1 MRSKNTHG
9 DSLATLATSSRQ
21 GLPRDILVK
30 DLHKPTEEKK
40 EKVQVHQI
48 KVEPSWMDPSVLFLK
63 ECTLPD
69 GKGKVDKVQRKA
81 PHFGCLRRKSCIN
94 IPFLDHT

>member
-1 MRSKNTHG
+1 
-9 DSLATLATSSRQ
+9 
-21 GLPRDILVK
+21 
-30 DLHKPTEEKK
+30 
-40 EKVQVHQI
+40 
-48 KVEPSWMDPSVLFLK
+48 MDPLVLFLK

-81 PHFGCLRRKSCIN
+81 PRFGCSRSKSCIN